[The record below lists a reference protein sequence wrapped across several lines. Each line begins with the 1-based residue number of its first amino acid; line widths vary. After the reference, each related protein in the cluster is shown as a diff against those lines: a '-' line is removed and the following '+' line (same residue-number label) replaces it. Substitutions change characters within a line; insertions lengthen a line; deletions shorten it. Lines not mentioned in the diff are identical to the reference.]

1 MCVYVFP
8 HVPCV
13 CALLCIHSHEN
24 PLRGNNPQ
32 LCVCVCVQVYDA
44 PRRPV
49 RPVIPCWGDTLQSDR
64 STPAELDP
72 GFRFGKEPGCH
83 EREMTPVFR
92 FDQLLDFDDDS
103 VDMGASAFSRS
114 DSDLI
119 LTSLDMDHNCVAHGT
134 CVERNTPVLVHQ
146 QTCSGD
152 SSWGE
157 SVALGEQAC
166 LGIAAGSSVRPPE
179 ALLEAGSRAGARSE
193 LERRMRVMHD
203 MHLEIR
209 QDLDAVE
216 HTLTFDPQQQ
226 ESLREEKQRV
236 ENHLQPQRK
245 QTWFK
250 RLGNALKRLGKRTRK
265 RKEECEGGE
274 GGPGCDE
281 LCPIAQDVSISQA
294 TMGKMREAEACVKK
308 WRTAARDQQR
318 MDLLQ
323 EQLEDKERSIQKLKV
338 QLQNVESELD
348 RQQIGTANL
357 PSTVC
362 STSTRQRLNTHTST
376 TQRLT
381 THTSLPHNA

>member
-1 MCVYVFP
+1 
-8 HVPCV
+8 
-13 CALLCIHSHEN
+13 
-24 PLRGNNPQ
+24 
-32 LCVCVCVQVYDA
+32 
-44 PRRPV
+44 
-49 RPVIPCWGDTLQSDR
+49 
-64 STPAELDP
+64 
-72 GFRFGKEPGCH
+72 
-83 EREMTPVFR
+83 MTPVFR

-146 QTCSGD
+146 QTGSGD

-193 LERRMRVMHD
+193 LERRMRDMHD

-245 QTWFK
+245 QTWFR
-250 RLGNALKRLGKRTRK
+250 RLGNAIKGLGKRK
-265 RKEECEGGE
+265 RKEEFDVGE
-274 GGPGCDE
+274 GVPGCDE
-281 LCPIAQDVSISQA
+281 LCPISQDVSISQA
-294 TMGKMREAEACVKK
+294 TMRKMHEADACVRN
-308 WRTAARDQQR
+308 WRAVARHQR
-318 MDLLQ
+318 QMDLLQ
-323 EQLEDKERSIQKLKV
+323 ETLEDMERSFQKQKV
-338 QLQNVESELD
+338 QLQNAESALD
-348 RQQIGTANL
+348 RQQTCGGAEAL
-357 PSTVC
+357 KEEKRRKEEMLKSKKPKKMGLKRRFSLC
-362 STSTRQRLNTHTST
+362 LRC
-376 TQRLT
+376 LT
-381 THTSLPHNA
+381 